1 MLVSFAALAAF
12 TIPPAT
18 DKADTARWMVS
29 TLTWGYMSTISTR
42 TNASTPGDAFG
53 NPYSFADVAGVPY
66 FYVSDLDASIVDLF
80 NGPGA
85 KPRASLA
92 LSEATLRMKNG
103 SAVVAACEIG
113 TPLGDPENP
122 PCARLVVTGKM
133 VKLTAGSDEEKAAHD
148 ALFKRHSSFAH
159 YPKDHAFYCT
169 KLEID
174 GLWLIDAYGGAA
186 IIKPADYFAA
196 QAGAAALA
204 LPMTPTPR
212 AGALAAA
219 AALGSG
225 PPFFWEKAPTA
236 RWMAA
241 TLDWGVLSTVS
252 TRSEGTAVGDAF
264 GNPYSFAD
272 ADGVPYFFAS
282 MLDGSMIDLFGATNA
297 NPRATF
303 ALSAAS
309 LTGKAVW
316 TQSCKIGTYLGDP
329 ENPPCARLVLSGTV
343 VKLADDSTE
352 AKKGKAALLQR
363 HPSFANYPSSHD
375 FFVGKMQ
382 LDNIWLID
390 MFGGAALIS
399 PTEYFKAKP

>member
-1 MLVSFAALAAF
+1 MLASFAALAAF
-12 TIPPAT
+12 TAPPAT

-80 NGPGA
+80 SGPGA

-103 SAVVAACEIG
+103 SAVMAACEIG

-133 VKLTAGSDEEKAAHD
+133 VKLAAGSDEEKTAHD

-186 IIKPADYFAA
+186 IVPPADYFAA
-196 QAGAAALA
+196 NASAVG
-204 LPMTPTPR
+204 
-212 AGALAAA
+212 GALSAPSPSSASA
-219 AALGSG
+219 PAVSDS
-225 PPFFWEKAPTA
+225 PPWFWQKVPTA
-236 RWMAA
+236 RWMAK
-241 TLDWGVLSTVS
+241 TLNWGVLSTVS
-252 TRSEGTAVGDAF
+252 TRTDATAVGAPF

-272 ADGVPYFFAS
+272 VAGQPYFFAS
-282 MLDGSMIDLFGATNA
+282 LLDASMTDLFGASTANA
-297 NPRATF
+297 RATF
-303 ALSAAS
+303 ALSEAS
-309 LTGKAVW
+309 LTGKAVR
-316 TQSCKIGTYLGDP
+316 TQSCKIGTFLGDP
-329 ENPPCARLVLSGTV
+329 ENPPCARLVLSGTMS
-343 VKLADDSTE
+343 KLAANSTE
-352 AKKGKAALLQR
+352 EVAAKAALVAR
-363 HPSFANYPSSHD
+363 HPSFASYPPSHD
-375 FFVGKMQ
+375 FFVAKLA
-382 LDNIWLID
+382 LDGIWLID
-390 MFGGAALIS
+390 MFGGAALIA
-399 PTEYFKAKP
+399 PKDYFAAN